1 MSLAL
6 AQLRR
11 SPMRTMLLVIVVG
24 ILIFLVQ
31 FLATLSSTLQSF
43 NTGALAH
50 LRADV
55 LVYSADA
62 QGNLDASRVPSGLA
76 SRAAHVVGVD
86 STAEIGVAD
95 FTATGPEGRY
105 EFALIGAGPGV
116 AAQPDVPVSGRLPG
130 DGELLAD
137 KTDDSVGVSVGR
149 TVTLDP
155 GGAVLRVTGTAT
167 AVRYDGLVTG
177 WTTFRSW
184 RAAVLAQNPAGSV
197 LANALAV
204 QAEPGVAASTLAARL
219 AAALPGTQVLTRS
232 AAVADV
238 PGASVIAATF
248 ELLITVAFIATV
260 FVVGSVFLLIT
271 VQRSRVWVMV
281 RALGCSAGRLSVA
294 VLTQAAL
301 VVLGA
306 CAVAT
311 AGLAAAAA
319 LSSATFPLSVAPRL
333 VAATAVASLVGAC
346 LSSLM
351 PLRRIGRIDPAVA
364 VVRA

>member
-11 SPMRTMLLVIVVG
+11 TPLRTVLLIVVVG

-50 LRADV
+50 LNADV
-55 LVYSADA
+55 LIYSADA
-62 QGNLDASRVPSGLA
+62 QASLDASRVPTGLA
-76 SRAAHVVGVD
+76 NQASHVVGVAGA
-86 STAEIGVAD
+86 TEIGVAD
-95 FTATGPEGRY
+95 FTVTGPDGRY
-105 EFALIGAGPGV
+105 EFALIGAGPGD
-116 AAQPDVPVSGRLPG
+116 AAQPRVPVSGRLPG

-137 KTDDSVGVSVGR
+137 TTDASVGVSVGR
-149 TVTLDP
+149 IVTLEP
-155 GGAVLRVTGTAT
+155 GGAVLRVVGTAT
-167 AVRYDGLVTG
+167 AIRYDGLVTG
-177 WTTFRSW
+177 WTTFDSW
-184 RAAVLAQNPAGSV
+184 RAAVLAQNPAGTV
-197 LANALAV
+197 LANAVAV
-204 QAEPGVAASTLAARL
+204 QAKPGVAVSALAARL

-232 AAVADV
+232 QAVADV

-248 ELLITVAFIATV
+248 ELLIAVAFIATV

-271 VQRSRVWVMV
+271 VQRSSVWVMV
-281 RALGCSAGRLSVA
+281 RALGGSAGLLSVA

-311 AGLAAAAA
+311 AGLAVAATV
-319 LSSATFPLSVAPRL
+319 SSATFPLSVAPGL
-333 VAATAVASLVGAC
+333 VSVTVVASLVGAC

-351 PLRRIGRIDPAVA
+351 PMRRIGRIDPVVAVA
-364 VVRA
+364 